1 MEMIEVS
8 SFAIRAIGYTAT
20 SSFLK
25 ITFSEGHTYDF
36 FGVPEHVFNGLLG
49 APSKGRYYNDHIRGF
64 YEC

>member
-8 SFAIRAIGYTAT
+8 SSAIRAIGYDAT
-20 SSFLK
+20 TSFLK
-25 ITFSEGHTYDF
+25 ITFSEGHTYDSC
-36 FGVPEHVFNGLLG
+36 GVPEHVFNGLLD